1 MWKTAGRFSNGKIN
15 VQKVIIESESGINIP
30 SLVMKPEK
38 GESHNSIIL
47 HISDQGKPT
56 NLEKP
61 SITLALVDE
70 GFAVLSI
77 DVRGIGET
85 DPSLPFTLTKF
96 TARPELLWRRDQLAI
111 NSLSLKRT
119 MLGMRTFDVLN
130 VIHYIKFCDD
140 LQSKSIVIVG
150 EGLGGLWALLAASY
164 NSEVKAVV
172 CIRTLPSYKLLLN
185 SHYYNVWNYF
195 WVPGALRDF
204 DIPDL
209 SRLVAQ
215 RRQLWINPVNA
226 LAEPLEEKE
235 FREILTYRE
244 EYQFIHMTDISPKNL
259 ATEIIK
265 FLQ

>member
-1 MWKTAGRFSNGKIN
+1 
-15 VQKVIIESESGINIP
+15 
-30 SLVMKPEK
+30 
-38 GESHNSIIL
+38 
-47 HISDQGKPT
+47 
-56 NLEKP
+56 
-61 SITLALVDE
+61 
-70 GFAVLSI
+70 
-77 DVRGIGET
+77 
-85 DPSLPFTLTKF
+85 
-96 TARPELLWRRDQLAI
+96 
-111 NSLSLKRT
+111 
-119 MLGMRTFDVLN
+119 
-130 VIHYIKFCDD
+130 
-140 LQSKSIVIVG
+140 
-150 EGLGGLWALLAASY
+150 
-164 NSEVKAVV
+164 
-172 CIRTLPSYKLLLN
+172 LN